1 MKINYSTLT
10 REQTKSQKFYC
21 ISTFPNIIDEKSIL
35 ILISQLIILPD
46 LQISRSFFYSIC
58 NFDNYIPSFYTI
70 AMYVYESKYNTL
82 GVVSPDFDTIYI
94 SEILYVKL
102 ISL

>member
-1 MKINYSTLT
+1 
-10 REQTKSQKFYC
+10 
-21 ISTFPNIIDEKSIL
+21 
-35 ILISQLIILPD
+35 
-46 LQISRSFFYSIC
+46 
-58 NFDNYIPSFYTI
+58 
-70 AMYVYESKYNTL
+70 MYVYESKYNTL